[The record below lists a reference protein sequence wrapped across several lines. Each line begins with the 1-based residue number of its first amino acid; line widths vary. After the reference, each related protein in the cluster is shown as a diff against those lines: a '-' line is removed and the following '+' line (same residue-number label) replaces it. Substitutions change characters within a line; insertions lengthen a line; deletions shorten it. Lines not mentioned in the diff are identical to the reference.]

1 MRKHPDWSRPLPRPL
16 KIPSVM
22 TLKTL
27 SNVRGLIRRLP
38 KDHRAKSTWQG
49 VENQLSAAAIGAV
62 DAVDVAVP
70 LRLVLLLE
78 RAPCLPD

>member
-27 SNVRGLIRRLP
+27 ADVRGLIRRLP
-38 KDHRAKSTWQG
+38 KDHRAKSTWQH
-49 VENQLSAAAIGAV
+49 VENQLNAAAIGAV

-78 RAPCLPD
+78 RVPCLPN